1 MKFDID
7 IERSLSN
14 CDFSGEII
22 TGIARVRKFI
32 EYDIMKRYTIN
43 KLKRLPD
50 GDYVDDSDVIY
61 EIVDVKIK
69 IKRKDK

>member
-7 IERSLSN
+7 VDTNQNSVFPSEL
-14 CDFSGEII
+14 I
-22 TGIARVRKFI
+22 TGISKVKKLI
-32 EYDIMKRYTIN
+32 ENDIMKRYMIN
-43 KLKRLPD
+43 KLERLPD
-50 GDYVDDSDVIY
+50 GNYVVDLDVTY